1 MKRFFLLLSVLALAL
16 VLAPLAARAD
26 YPEKPIRIIVPF
38 APGGNVD
45 LTARYIA
52 PKLSGI
58 LGTPIIVENRP
69 GAAGLIGSEFVAKAA
84 PDGYTVLL
92 GSGLLALPLALNPKP
107 GFDPLKDFS
116 ATSAISRVP
125 LVMVINP
132 ALPAKTLS
140 EFIALAKAS
149 PGKITMASTGN
160 GLSNHLTGEL
170 FQSVTGT
177 KLTHVPYKGSGQ
189 ALIDLVAGHVDVM
202 FDQLSSSIGFIK
214 SGKLRAF
221 GVTTLSRAGAMP
233 ELPTLAESGLTGFE
247 ASTTT
252 GILFPAATPPAVVA
266 KVNAALIKVLQLPA
280 TREHFV
286 RSGADVVESSAGT
299 FDRIMRE
306 ETVKW
311 TKVVRDA
318 NVLIN

>member
-58 LGTPIIVENRP
+58 LSTPIIVENRP

>member
-1 MKRFFLLLSVLALAL
+1 MKRVFMQLSVAAL
-16 VLAPLAARAD
+16 VLASLAANAE
-26 YPEKPIRIIVPF
+26 YPEKTIRIVVPF

-45 LTARYIA
+45 LTARYVA
-52 PKLSGI
+52 PELAAI
-58 LGTPIIVENRP
+58 LGAPVIVENRP
-69 GAAGLIGSEFVAKAA
+69 GAAGLLGSEFVAKSA
-84 PDGYTVLL
+84 PDGYTALL

-116 ATSAISRVP
+116 ATSCISRVP
-125 LVMVINP
+125 LVMVIHP
-132 ALPAKTLS
+132 SVPAKTLA
-140 EFIALAKAS
+140 EFIALAKAN

-221 GVTTLSRAGAMP
+221 GVTTLARAGAML
-233 ELPTLAESGLTGFE
+233 ELPTLAESGLPGFE

-252 GILFPAATPPAVVA
+252 GILFPAATPVAVVA
-266 KVNAALIKVLQLPA
+266 KVNAALAKVLQLPA
-280 TREHFV
+280 TRDHFV

-306 ETVKW
+306 ETAKW
-311 TKVVRDA
+311 TKVVREG
-318 NVLIN
+318 NVVLN